1 MSPRKKVSKKT
12 AAAITKKSS
21 AVLST
26 DSNLEAQSLDDFV
39 NNLDGSSSEDE
50 EIIAEESTKPP
61 KASTKPDDVKGSV

>member
-1 MSPRKKVSKKT
+1 MGPRKKVSKKT

-50 EIIAEESTKPP
+50 EIAEESTKPP